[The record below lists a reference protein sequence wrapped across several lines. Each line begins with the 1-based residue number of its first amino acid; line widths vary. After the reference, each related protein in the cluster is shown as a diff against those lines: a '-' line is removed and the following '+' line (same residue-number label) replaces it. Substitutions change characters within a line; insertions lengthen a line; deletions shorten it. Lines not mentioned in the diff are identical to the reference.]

1 MIVLFTVIAIF
12 FIMLFFVIS
21 AHIQLKTYIKTAD
34 LTLEFMKNILN
45 SIAKENKLTR
55 EALENSNLA
64 YKELID
70 NIDKLDF
77 SNYDDLK
84 LDEKILDT
92 ELLTLNHNNFE
103 KINESLI
110 NIHHALDA
118 NNNKFN
124 ANMNHIIN
132 EDHKYKLLLSKKS
145 NIHRKRINYK

>member
-45 SIAKENKLTR
+45 SIAKENKLTK

-92 ELLTLNHNNFE
+92 ELLTLNHDNFE

>member
-1 MIVLFTVIAIF
+1 
-12 FIMLFFVIS
+12 MLFFVIS

-45 SIAKENKLTR
+45 PIAKENKLTR

-70 NIDKLDF
+70 NIGKLDF

-103 KINESLI
+103 KINESLV
-110 NIHHALDA
+110 NIHQVLDA

>member
-21 AHIQLKTYIKTAD
+21 AHVQLKTYIKTAD
-34 LTLEFMKNILN
+34 LTLEFTKNILN
-45 SIAKENKLTR
+45 SIATENKLTR

-70 NIDKLDF
+70 NINRLDL

-103 KINESLI
+103 KINKSLTS
-110 NIHHALDA
+110 IHQALNE
-118 NNNKFN
+118 NNNKFGSTIN
-124 ANMNHIIN
+124 YIIN
-132 EDHKYKLLLSKKS
+132 DDYKYKRLLSQKS

>member
-92 ELLTLNHNNFE
+92 ELLTLNHDNFE

-118 NNNKFN
+118 NNNKLN

>member
-21 AHIQLKTYIKTAD
+21 AHVQLKTYIKTAD
-34 LTLEFMKNILN
+34 LTLEFTKNILN
-45 SIAKENKLTR
+45 SIATENKLTR

-70 NIDKLDF
+70 NINRLDF

-84 LDEKILDT
+84 LDEKVLDT

-103 KINESLI
+103 KINKSLMD
-110 NIHHALDA
+110 IHNALNT

-124 ANMNHIIN
+124 VNMNHIIN

>member
-45 SIAKENKLTR
+45 PIAKENKLTR

-70 NIDKLDF
+70 NIGKLDF

-103 KINESLI
+103 KINESLV
-110 NIHHALDA
+110 NIHQVLDA

>member
-45 SIAKENKLTR
+45 SIVTENKLTR
-55 EALENSNLA
+55 ESLEKSNIA
-64 YKELID
+64 YKNLIE

-77 SNYDDLK
+77 ANYEDLR
-84 LDEKILDT
+84 LNEKILDT

-103 KINESLI
+103 KINESLTS
-110 NIHHALDA
+110 IHQALNE
-118 NNNKFN
+118 NNNKFGSTI
-124 ANMNHIIN
+124 NHIIK
-132 EDHKYKLLLSKKS
+132 DDYKYKLLLSQKS

>member
-55 EALENSNLA
+55 EALESSNLA

-110 NIHHALDA
+110 NIHQALDA

-132 EDHKYKLLLSKKS
+132 EDHKYKILLSKKS

>member
-92 ELLTLNHNNFE
+92 ELLTLNHDNFE

-124 ANMNHIIN
+124 ANMINIIN
-132 EDHKYKLLLSKKS
+132 EDHKYKLLFSKKS
-145 NIHRKRINYK
+145 YIHRKRINYK

>member
-92 ELLTLNHNNFE
+92 ELLTLNYDNFE

-132 EDHKYKLLLSKKS
+132 EDHKYKLLFSKKS
-145 NIHRKRINYK
+145 YIHRKRINYK

>member
-70 NIDKLDF
+70 NIGKLDF
-77 SNYDDLK
+77 SN
-84 LDEKILDT
+84 
-92 ELLTLNHNNFE
+92 
-103 KINESLI
+103 
-110 NIHHALDA
+110 
-118 NNNKFN
+118 
-124 ANMNHIIN
+124 
-132 EDHKYKLLLSKKS
+132 
-145 NIHRKRINYK
+145 

>member
-70 NIDKLDF
+70 NIGKLDF

-103 KINESLI
+103 KINESLV
-110 NIHHALDA
+110 NIHQVLDA

>member
-92 ELLTLNHNNFE
+92 ELLTLNHDNFE

>member
-1 MIVLFTVIAIF
+1 
-12 FIMLFFVIS
+12 
-21 AHIQLKTYIKTAD
+21 
-34 LTLEFMKNILN
+34 MKNILN

-92 ELLTLNHNNFE
+92 ELLTLNHDNFE

-124 ANMNHIIN
+124 ANISTLMG
-132 EDHKYKLLLSKKS
+132 
-145 NIHRKRINYK
+145 